1 VPPDAT
7 VSAEQPWSAA
17 RLLWTLEPGVA
28 HLNHGSFG
36 AVPLPVQRA
45 QQRLRDEA
53 EANPTK
59 FHSRGLMDRLAHV
72 RRYLASFLGADPD
85 RTAFVPNASAGVS
98 AVLASLPLR
107 ADDEVLLTDHAY
119 GAVLLAVER
128 ACELS
133 GARPVVR
140 PIPLGAAPDEVVAEV
155 SEGIGP
161 RTRLLVIDQ
170 IASATAR
177 LFPVAELVAAAHERD
192 VPVLVDAAHAPGMLP
207 VRVDDLQA
215 DFWVGNLHKWGCA
228 PRGTAVLMVGPQWR
242 TAVRTA
248 TVSWWEPD
256 GFPRSFD
263 YPGTV
268 DFTSWLAAPV
278 GLHTLGSFGW
288 EALRARNAALAA
300 HGQRTLADALGVDG
314 ADLVGDDTVS
324 MRVVPLPPGV
334 AATPE
339 DAIVVRDRI
348 AGELRA
354 EVNVNAWN
362 GQGLLRVSGQAYNG
376 CAEYEELADQLPML
390 LRRMA

>member
-1 VPPDAT
+1 VVAWRRDGGPGPGACAGRGARAHLCMRGRGSRTGPSDRADDAGAAPDRQDRSVPPDAT

-161 RTRLLVIDQ
+161 RT
-170 IASATAR
+170 
-177 LFPVAELVAAAHERD
+177 
-192 VPVLVDAAHAPGMLP
+192 
-207 VRVDDLQA
+207 
-215 DFWVGNLHKWGCA
+215 
-228 PRGTAVLMVGPQWR
+228 
-242 TAVRTA
+242 
-248 TVSWWEPD
+248 
-256 GFPRSFD
+256 
-263 YPGTV
+263 
-268 DFTSWLAAPV
+268 
-278 GLHTLGSFGW
+278 
-288 EALRARNAALAA
+288 
-300 HGQRTLADALGVDG
+300 
-314 ADLVGDDTVS
+314 
-324 MRVVPLPPGV
+324 
-334 AATPE
+334 
-339 DAIVVRDRI
+339 
-348 AGELRA
+348 
-354 EVNVNAWN
+354 
-362 GQGLLRVSGQAYNG
+362 
-376 CAEYEELADQLPML
+376 
-390 LRRMA
+390 